1 MLMTVKVV
9 MRRKVIRLT
18 TEKERI
24 QLIRSR
30 IVVWGIDMTNE
41 SYCDPAQKPLFQTWE
56 QAAALKVQP
65 WCHPWHWEDNVGGDG
80 KAC

>member
-1 MLMTVKVV
+1 MDEDRVKV
-9 MRRKVIRLT
+9 

-24 QLIRSR
+24 LLIRSR

-41 SYCDPAQKPLFQTWE
+41 SSCDPAREPLFQARR
-56 QAAALKVQP
+56 QAVALKVQP
-65 WCHPWHWEDNVGGDG
+65 WCHPGHWEDNVEGDG